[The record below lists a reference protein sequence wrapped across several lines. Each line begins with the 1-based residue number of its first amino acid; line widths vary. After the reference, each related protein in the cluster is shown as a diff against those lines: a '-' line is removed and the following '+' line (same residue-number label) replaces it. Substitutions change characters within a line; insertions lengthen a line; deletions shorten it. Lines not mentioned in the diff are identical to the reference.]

1 MIWDL
6 KKIEIS
12 EVYKILNIL
21 ELPKFWILKKSEVFN
36 V

>member
-1 MIWDL
+1 MNLQVMIWDL

-21 ELPKFWILKKSEVFN
+21 EVTKILN
-36 V
+36 T